1 MGLLKS
7 IDNKTAIDFYDYR
20 DQEYYNKYKYR
31 AKLNVDG
38 IRYLYYVKTIN
49 QWVERITNVKV
60 GPYFEKLSDRRK
72 QELLQ
77 NKDII
82 EKIIQYKNSIKRSE
96 ATVRQEGNTLS
107 VFSNNLDLL
116 LIPKYW
122 NIKCNFFLS
131 ESKVE
136 NFSGIKYFAK
146 QPKNDYRVYLRSK
159 KVTNEIVV
167 QLRDFIER
175 NKKSKPS
182 KGLMLWLNFNN
193 KISWKSRYCNSS
205 YFIDYDDESFLTYL
219 AICHGELL
227 GRKYKLEKRELP
239 T

>member
-1 MGLLKS
+1 MGSLKS
-7 IDNKTAIDFYDYR
+7 VDNETAIDFYDYR

-31 AKLNVDG
+31 AKLSVDG
-38 IRYLYYVKTIN
+38 IRYLYYVKNIN
-49 QWVERITNVKV
+49 QWVERITSVKV
-60 GPYFEKLSDRRK
+60 GPYFEKLSDRRR

-82 EKIIQYKNSIKRSE
+82 EKIIQYKNSIKPGE

-122 NIKCNFFLS
+122 NMQCNFFLS

-136 NFSGIKYFAK
+136 NFSGVKYFVK

-159 KVTNEIVV
+159 KITNEIVI
-167 QLRDFIER
+167 QLRNFIER
-175 NKKSKPS
+175 NKQLKPS
-182 KGLMLWLNFNN
+182 KGLISWLNFNN
-193 KISWKSRYCNSS
+193 KFSWKNRYCSSS
-205 YFIDYDDESFLTYL
+205 YFIDYNDESFLTYL

-227 GRKYKLEKRELP
+227 GKKYKLEKRELP